1 MNQNEAIYALLG
13 TIFGFLTAFA
23 VFRARFV
30 AIEKDI
36 ENLRNE
42 MGRIEKLCNE
52 NPARDRRERE
62 MIILLASIAK
72 RIGAANRLT
81 DVGRHLD
88 DDITTGGGN
97 G

>member
-1 MNQNEAIYALLG
+1 MTQNEAIYTLLG
-13 TIFGFLTAFA
+13 IIFGFLTAFA

-30 AIEKDI
+30 SIEKDI
-36 ENLRNE
+36 EALRNE

-72 RIGAANRLT
+72 RIGAQNRLT
-81 DVGRHLD
+81 DLGHHID
-88 DDITTGGGN
+88 DVPGEP
-97 G
+97 

>member
-1 MNQNEAIYALLG
+1 MNQNELLYTLLG
-13 TIFGFLTAFA
+13 IIFGFLTAFA

-36 ENLRNE
+36 ERLRDGL
-42 MGRIEKLCNE
+42 MTVTKLCNE

-72 RIGAANRLT
+72 RIGAQNRLT
-81 DVGRHLD
+81 DIGHH
-88 DDITTGGGN
+88 IEEATE
-97 G
+97 